1 LGAAAAGF
9 ALHRPAFAAEAPAPP
24 VAVAKCKTYGPELM
38 PTLERM
44 FDQLGGLGRLVKG
57 KTVAVKIN
65 MTGSGG
71 DRVGYYPIALTHWT
85 HPRVIG
91 ATAHLLAR
99 AGARRIRILESPWQ
113 TAAPIEEVM
122 LAANWDPQLIL
133 GAAPN
138 VEFENTNWLGNAKK
152 YSRFYPPEG
161 GYMFKSYDLNHSYED
176 CDVFVSLTKM
186 KEHATCGVT
195 LSMKNCFGA
204 TPATIYGEGA
214 GKDEPSEYPAGGRTI
229 MHDGSRNPSGYK
241 ENDPKSPRE
250 GGYRIP
256 RVVADLVAARP
267 VHLAIVVGIATMD
280 HGEGPWIHGCQLIR
294 PGVIVAGT
302 NCVSTDAVSM
312 AVMGFDPAADRG
324 TAPFER
330 SDNHLRLA
338 ARYGAGSHDL
348 RRIEVLGTPI
358 SAARF
363 PFRKT

>member
-1 LGAAAAGF
+1 
-9 ALHRPAFAAEAPAPP
+9 
-24 VAVAKCKTYGPELM
+24 
-38 PTLERM
+38 
-44 FDQLGGLGRLVKG
+44 
-57 KTVAVKIN
+57 
-65 MTGSGG
+65 
-71 DRVGYYPIALTHWT
+71 
-85 HPRVIG
+85 
-91 ATAHLLAR
+91 
-99 AGARRIRILESPWQ
+99 
-113 TAAPIEEVM
+113 
-122 LAANWDPQLIL
+122 
-133 GAAPN
+133 
-138 VEFENTNWLGNAKK
+138 
-152 YSRFYPPEG
+152 
-161 GYMFKSYDLNHSYED
+161 MFKSYDLNHSYED

-186 KEHATCGVT
+186 KEHATCGIT

-267 VHLAIVVGIATMD
+267 VHLAIIEGIATMD

-312 AVMGFDPAADRG
+312 AVMGFDPGADRG

-330 SDNHLRLA
+330 CDNHLRLA
-338 ARYGAGSHDL
+338 AKYGVGSYDL
-348 RRIEVLGTPI
+348 RRIEVLGAPI
-358 SAARF
+358 TEARF
-363 PFRKT
+363 PFRKA